1 MQRGERER
9 SVVAEKEN
17 LKFFKQVE
25 DYVEKASEYIDC
37 DRGVLKQ
44 IRQNNSIVHIN
55 FPIKRDDGSVEVI
68 EAWRAQHSQHRTPCK
83 GGIRFTSIANEDE
96 VKALAAL
103 MSYKCAIVEIPF
115 GGAKGAVKVDPRK
128 YSDIEMEKIC
138 RRLTHELHSKNFIGP
153 GIDVP
158 APDYGSGAREMAW
171 IADTFRSLSHYD
183 LNAYACVTGKPVTQG
198 GIRGRTEATGL
209 GVAYGIRE
217 ACSKKELMN
226 FAKLDVGVKNK
237 TIAIQGF
244 GNVGYH
250 SALYLSRMGAK
261 VIGVSEFE
269 GMVTDQK
276 GLDIDAL
283 FRHRKESGSLKDFKG
298 SEFTESKDDV
308 FSLECDILLP
318 AALESQIRLDNCEI
332 IKAKVVAEAAN
343 GPVTSMASDRLFK
356 KGVLIIPDIYLNAGG
371 VTVSYFEWVKNL
383 AHIRFGRIDKRFDQ
397 GGFHNV
403 VSLISEF
410 TGKNVPVDI
419 KEKYTQQGNES
430 ELVASGLEE
439 TMITA
444 FDQIMEIMKKNGF
457 QIDLRCATFIN
468 ALSKISLTYTES
480 GLFP

>member
-1 MQRGERER
+1 VSDNE
-9 SVVAEKEN
+9 S

-25 DYVEKASEYIDC
+25 DYVEKASKYVDC
-37 DRGVLKQ
+37 DPGVLKQ

-55 FPIKRDDGSVEVI
+55 FPIKRDDGTVEVI
-68 EAWRAQHSQHRTPCK
+68 EAWRSQHSQHRTPCK
-83 GGIRFTSIANEDE
+83 GGIRFAPIANEDE

-103 MSYKCAIVEIPF
+103 MSYKCAIVEVPF
-115 GGAKGAVKVDPRK
+115 GGAKGAVKIDPKK
-128 YSDIEMEKIC
+128 YSDSEMEKIC

-183 LNAYACVTGKPVTQG
+183 LNAAACVTGKPVTQG

-217 ACSKKELMN
+217 ACKKEKLMK
-226 FAKLDVGVKNK
+226 FAGLDVGLKGK
-237 TIAIQGF
+237 TIAVQGF

-250 SALYLSRMGAK
+250 SALFLSRMGAK
-261 VIGVSEFE
+261 VTAISEYE
-269 GMVTDQK
+269 GMVTNSE
-276 GLDIDAL
+276 GLDIEAL
-283 FRHRKESGSLKDFKG
+283 FEHRKEKKTLKGFKG
-298 SEFTESKDDV
+298 AEFTEARDDV
-308 FSLECDILLP
+308 FSLECDILVP
-318 AALESQIRLDNCEI
+318 AALESQIRLDNFKTV
-332 IKAKVVAEAAN
+332 KAKVIGEAAN
-343 GPVTSMASDRLFK
+343 GPVTSMASEELFK
-356 KGVLIIPDIYLNAGG
+356 KGVLILPDVFLNAGG

-397 GGFHNV
+397 GSFDNV

-410 TGKNVPVDI
+410 TGKDVPMDI
-419 KEKYTQQGNES
+419 KDKYTQQGNES

-444 FDQIMEIMKKNGF
+444 FDQIMETMEKHKF
-457 QIDLRCATFIN
+457 ELDLRTAAFIN
-468 ALSKISLTYTES
+468 AINKISLSYEE
-480 GLFP
+480 GGFFP